1 MDVIYAEY
9 ASKQENDPCKTI
21 RFQDIMDDY
30 FSSAKVIPEML
41 NAATALR
48 RHGIKTCILTNNW
61 TNDIVKNYKL
71 SPFPHL
77 LHYFDEVFESCKIGF
92 SKPDPEIYSHV
103 CSKMAVQP
111 SEVIFL
117 DDSPQNLKTAKGM
130 GMLTILVKNPI
141 TALRDLKKITGIDVF
156 QQHAVEPCA
165 PHDAIHCYVNL
176 KASGCTMWKW
186 GMDLL

>member
-1 MDVIYAEY
+1 MVKLVIFDLGGVIVTSPIFAFQKYAWEKGISSEVITKSFSNNSKRLDTGQVSLSQFCSEMDVIYAEY

-77 LHYFDEVFESCKIGF
+77 LHYFDEVFES
-92 SKPDPEIYSHV
+92 
-103 CSKMAVQP
+103 
-111 SEVIFL
+111 
-117 DDSPQNLKTAKGM
+117 
-130 GMLTILVKNPI
+130 
-141 TALRDLKKITGIDVF
+141 
-156 QQHAVEPCA
+156 
-165 PHDAIHCYVNL
+165 
-176 KASGCTMWKW
+176 
-186 GMDLL
+186 